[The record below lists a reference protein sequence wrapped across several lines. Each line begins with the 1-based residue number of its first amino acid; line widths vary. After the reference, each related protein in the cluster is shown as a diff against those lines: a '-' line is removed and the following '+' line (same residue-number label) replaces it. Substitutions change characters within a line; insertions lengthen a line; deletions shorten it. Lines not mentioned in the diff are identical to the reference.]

1 MTYWYEDEKN
11 IVELAEFLVQSKEI
25 STTDELL
32 DFFKY
37 PEKYTDVWNIYE
49 EQILGREP
57 VRLGFSK
64 NEKLNGHKR
73 PQMTKGHIVCACESK
88 Q

>member
-1 MTYWYEDEKN
+1 MVNWYEEEKN
-11 IVELAEFLVQSKEI
+11 VVELAEFLVQSKEI

-32 DFFKY
+32 DFFKH
-37 PEKYTDVWNIYE
+37 PEKYTEVWNIYE
-49 EQILGREP
+49 EQILGKEP
-57 VRLGFSK
+57 VRIGFLK

-73 PQMTKGHIVCACESK
+73 PQIFKDHISCACMSK